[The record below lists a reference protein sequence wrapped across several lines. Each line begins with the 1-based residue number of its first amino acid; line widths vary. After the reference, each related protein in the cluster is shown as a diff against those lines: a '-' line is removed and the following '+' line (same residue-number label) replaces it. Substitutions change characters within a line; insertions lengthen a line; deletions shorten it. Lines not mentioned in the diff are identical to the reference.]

1 MYLIYGESFR
11 LIEEE
16 IQKIIKNETNSVTID
31 LMDSNIEDVLTEA
44 TYVSMFEES
53 KFIIVKNALLFTSN
67 KEKEED
73 VQKLLNYMEN
83 PVPSTTIIF
92 TTYEKI
98 DNRKKVTKAFEK
110 KYKIINVGGLSKMDL
125 IAKGRELIFKN
136 KYKIENE
143 TLEYITESCQNNYDL
158 IYNEIQKLFLY
169 YETPSTIRLED
180 VKEIIS
186 KSIVDNNFKFIEAI
200 VNKNLKKA
208 LFLLEDLYRLK
219 IDPIVLV
226 RLLAREYRLMYQV
239 KFLMSKGYYKKD
251 IGKRLKMQ
259 EWQIDKLSKN
269 SSDFY
274 EEDLKNFI
282 KKIAD
287 LDYKIVSGNDDKF
300 LIFKSFLLETF

>member
-44 TYVSMFEES
+44 TYVSMFEEF
-53 KFIIVKNALLFTSN
+53 KFIIVKNALLFTSS

-73 VQKLLNYMEN
+73 VQKILNYMEN

-186 KSIVDNNFKFIEAI
+186 KSIVDNNFKF
-200 VNKNLKKA
+200 VS
-208 LFLLEDLYRLK
+208 FR
-219 IDPIVLV
+219 
-226 RLLAREYRLMYQV
+226 R
-239 KFLMSKGYYKKD
+239 
-251 IGKRLKMQ
+251 
-259 EWQIDKLSKN
+259 
-269 SSDFY
+269 
-274 EEDLKNFI
+274 FI
-282 KKIAD
+282 
-287 LDYKIVSGNDDKF
+287 
-300 LIFKSFLLETF
+300 

>member
-110 KYKIINVGGLSKMDL
+110 N
-125 IAKGRELIFKN
+125 
-136 KYKIENE
+136 
-143 TLEYITESCQNNYDL
+143 
-158 IYNEIQKLFLY
+158 
-169 YETPSTIRLED
+169 
-180 VKEIIS
+180 
-186 KSIVDNNFKFIEAI
+186 
-200 VNKNLKKA
+200 
-208 LFLLEDLYRLK
+208 
-219 IDPIVLV
+219 
-226 RLLAREYRLMYQV
+226 
-239 KFLMSKGYYKKD
+239 
-251 IGKRLKMQ
+251 
-259 EWQIDKLSKN
+259 
-269 SSDFY
+269 
-274 EEDLKNFI
+274 I
-282 KKIAD
+282 K
-287 LDYKIVSGNDDKF
+287 
-300 LIFKSFLLETF
+300 

>member
-1 MYLIYGESFR
+1 M
-11 LIEEE
+11 
-16 IQKIIKNETNSVTID
+16 
-31 LMDSNIEDVLTEA
+31 
-44 TYVSMFEES
+44 
-53 KFIIVKNALLFTSN
+53 
-67 KEKEED
+67 
-73 VQKLLNYMEN
+73 
-83 PVPSTTIIF
+83 
-92 TTYEKI
+92 YEKI

-287 LDYKIVSGNDDKF
+287 LDYKIVRGNDDKF
-300 LIFKSFLLETF
+300 LIFKRFLLETF